1 MRSIEWKDGDI
12 VVIDQTVLPGRLE
25 YRTLRMTDEVAEAIR
40 SLRVRGA
47 PALGIAGAMGVAQA
61 ATRPPTSSAKTV
73 LERAEQAGT
82 QLAATRPTAVNLA
95 WGIQRVIAKGRAIPL
110 TAGALRI
117 AQAMVDEALAIQ
129 AEDEAACG
137 AMAKLALEF
146 FERKGVVLTHCNTG
160 FLCTG
165 GTGTA
170 LGAIRLAHDEGLG
183 IVVVATETRP
193 LLQGARLTAWELGAL
208 GIPHALIVDAAGP
221 GLIARGEV
229 SLVLVGADR
238 IAANGDVANKVGTYP
253 LALAASAA
261 GVPFVVVAPTS
272 TVDISV
278 PDGRSIPVEERAAS
292 EVTSILGTH
301 PVAPAGTQAINPAF
315 DVTPAALITAIVT
328 ERGVA
333 RAPFGSSLRDVL
345 GNGSGRAAARPATA
359 MPGRAVKDKPARSA
373 DVVSKKPAR
382 SVKAVT
388 TRPARSVKPGPARSV
403 KSVSKKPARS
413 VKAAP
418 KKKKSAPKQ
427 KSAPRRVKAAKRARR
442 R

>member
-1 MRSIEWKDGDI
+1 MGSPDGIRARGGRPINSTTMRSIEWRDGDI
-12 VVIDQTVLPGRLE
+12 IVIDQTLLPGRLE

-61 ATRPPTSSAKTV
+61 AVRPPTSSAKTV

-95 WGIQRVIAKGRAIPL
+95 WGIHRVIAKGRAIPA

-129 AEDEAACG
+129 AEDDEACSV
-137 AMAKLALEF
+137 MAKLALEF
-146 FERKGVVLTHCNTG
+146 FEPKGVVLTHCNTG

-165 GTGTA
+165 GSGTA
-170 LGAIRLAHDEGLG
+170 LGAIRLAHEEGLG

-193 LLQGARLTAWELGAL
+193 LLQGARLTTWELGQL
-208 GIPHALIVDAAGP
+208 GIPHALVVDGAAP

-229 SLVLVGADR
+229 SLVVVGADR

-253 LALAASAA
+253 LALAAFAA

-272 TVDISV
+272 TVDLDV
-278 PDGRSIPVEERAAS
+278 PDGHAIPVEERAAS
-292 EVTSILGTH
+292 EVTSIGTH
-301 PVAPAGTQAINPAF
+301 MFAPAGTQAINPAF
-315 DVTPAALITAIVT
+315 DVTPSSLITAIVT
-328 ERGVA
+328 EKGIA
-333 RAPFGSSLRDVL
+333 RAPFGDALRDLL
-345 GNGSGRAAARPATA
+345 GGSSRRAAARTAPAKPKPKPKPK
-359 MPGRAVKDKPARSA
+359 PGIRRNGRTVKAVPKKPARSA
-373 DVVSKKPAR
+373 
-382 SVKAVT
+382 KA
-388 TRPARSVKPGPARSV
+388 SI
-403 KSVSKKPARS
+403 
-413 VKAAP
+413 
-418 KKKKSAPKQ
+418 KKKSAPKP
-427 KSAPRRVKAAKRARR
+427 KSGARRVKAAKRARR

>member
-12 VVIDQTVLPGRLE
+12 VVIDQTVLPGRLD
-25 YRTLRMTDEVAEAIR
+25 YLTLRLTDEVAEAIR

-61 ATRPPTSSAKTV
+61 AVRPHTSSAKTV

-95 WGIQRVIAKGRAIPL
+95 WGIRRVLAKGHAIPP

-129 AEDEAACG
+129 AEDEEACT

-146 FERKGVVLTHCNTG
+146 FEPKGVVLTHCNTG

-165 GTGTA
+165 GNGTA

-193 LLQGARLTAWELGAL
+193 LLQGARLTAWELGHL
-208 GIPHALIVDAAGP
+208 GIPHALVVDGAAP
-221 GLIARGEV
+221 GLIARKEV
-229 SLVLVGADR
+229 SLVIVGADR
-238 IAANGDVANKVGTYP
+238 VAANGDVANKVGTYP

-261 GVPFVVVAPTS
+261 GIPFVVVAPTS
-272 TVDISV
+272 TVDLSV
-278 PDGRSIPVEERAAS
+278 PDGRAIPVEERDAS
-292 EVTSILGTH
+292 EVTSILGARA
-301 PVAPAGTQAINPAF
+301 APAGTQAINPAF
-315 DVTPAALITAIVT
+315 DVTPASLITAIVT
-328 ERGVA
+328 EKGVA
-333 RAPFGSSLRDVL
+333 RPPFAPALRDL
-345 GNGSGRAAARPATA
+345 GNGSRRAAARTA
-359 MPGRAVKDKPARSA
+359 SVKP
-373 DVVSKKPAR
+373 KPAR
-382 SVKAVT
+382 SVRSKPARSPKAVSKKQ
-388 TRPARSVKPGPARSV
+388 ARSVKTVSRRPPKRV
-403 KSVSKKPARS
+403 KAVSKKKSPA
-413 VKAAP
+413 
-418 KKKKSAPKQ
+418 KQ
-427 KSAPRRVKAAKRARR
+427 KSTPRRVKAAKRARR

>member
-12 VVIDQTVLPGRLE
+12 IVIDQTVLPGRLE
-25 YRTLRMTDEVAEAIR
+25 YRTLRATDQVAEAIR
-40 SLRVRGA
+40 ALRVRGA

-61 ATRPPTSSAKTV
+61 AVRPPTSSAKTA
-73 LERAEQAGT
+73 LERAEQAGA

-95 WGIQRVIAKGRAIPL
+95 WGIKRVIAKGRAIPL

-129 AEDEAACG
+129 AEDEEACS

-146 FERKGVVLTHCNTG
+146 FEPKGVVLTHCNTG

-165 GTGTA
+165 GNGTA

-208 GIPHALIVDAAGP
+208 GIPHALVVDGAAP
-221 GLIARGEV
+221 SLIARGEV
-229 SLVLVGADR
+229 SLVVVGADR

-261 GVPFVVVAPTS
+261 GIPFVVIAPTS
-272 TVDISV
+272 TVDLTVQSG
-278 PDGRSIPVEERAAS
+278 DAIPVEERAAS
-292 EVTSILGTH
+292 EVTSIGTH
-301 PVAPAGTQAINPAF
+301 TFAPAGTQAINPAF
-315 DVTPAALITAIVT
+315 DVTPANLITAIVT
-328 ERGVA
+328 EKGVA
-333 RAPFGSSLRDVL
+333 RAPFGTVLRDML
-345 GNGSGRAAARPATA
+345 RSGSRRAAAPAAPAT
-359 MPGRAVKDKPARSA
+359 PKPARSVKEKPA
-373 DVVSKKPAR
+373 RSVKAVAKKPARAKAAVKKPAR
-382 SVKAVT
+382 SVKAG
-388 TRPARSVKPGPARSV
+388 S
-403 KSVSKKPARS
+403 
-413 VKAAP
+413 
-418 KKKKSAPKQ
+418 KKKSAPKP
-427 KSAPRRVKAAKRARR
+427 KSATRRVKAAKRARR

>member
-25 YRTLRMTDEVAEAIR
+25 YRTLRMTDEVAEAIL

-61 ATRPPTSSAKTV
+61 AMRPHTSSAKTV

-95 WGIQRVIAKGRAIPL
+95 WGIKRVIAKGRAIPL

-129 AEDEAACG
+129 AEDEEACS

-146 FERKGVVLTHCNTG
+146 FEPKGVVLTHCNTG

-165 GTGTA
+165 GNGTA

-193 LLQGARLTAWELGAL
+193 LLQGARLTAWELGQL
-208 GIPHALIVDAAGP
+208 GIPHALVVDGAAP
-221 GLIARGEV
+221 GLIARKEV
-229 SLVLVGADR
+229 SLVIVGADR

-272 TVDISV
+272 TVDLSV
-278 PDGRSIPVEERAAS
+278 PDGRTIPVEERAAS
-292 EVTSILGTH
+292 EVTTILGT
-301 PVAPAGTQAINPAF
+301 PAAPAGTQAINPAF
-315 DVTPAALITAIVT
+315 DVTPSSLITAIVT
-328 ERGVA
+328 EKGVA
-333 RAPFGSSLRDVL
+333 RAPFAAALRDQV
-345 GNGSGRAAARPATA
+345 GKGSRRAASRTVPTKPKAKPAKA
-359 MPGRAVKDKPARSA
+359 KGKPAKGKPARSA
-373 DVVSKKPAR
+373 KPVAKKPAR
-382 SVKAVT
+382 SVKAV
-388 TRPARSVKPGPARSV
+388 S
-403 KSVSKKPARS
+403 
-413 VKAAP
+413 
-418 KKKKSAPKQ
+418 KKKSSPKG
-427 KSAPRRVKAAKRARR
+427 KGAPRRVKAAKRARR